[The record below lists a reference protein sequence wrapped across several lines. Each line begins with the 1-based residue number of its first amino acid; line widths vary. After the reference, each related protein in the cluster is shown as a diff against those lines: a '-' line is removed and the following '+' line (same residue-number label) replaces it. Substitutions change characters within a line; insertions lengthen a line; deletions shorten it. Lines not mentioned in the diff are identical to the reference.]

1 MNIKSSI
8 FVMMFFMTTFAI
20 ADNEIYID
28 QVGAGADI
36 DIKQDGSGN
45 VMGGDAG
52 QIAAGAPSKFVL
64 DGLNLNFNAQ
74 MIGSSNKLYGSL
86 FGDDINFDLDIDG
99 SSNELNFDNDKDDV
113 YGADNGDY
121 VIDITGGNNDL
132 DLDVASLDAADNL
145 DLDLILDGDFNVGDI
160 NIDAS
165 SLTFNLDVTGDNNN
179 LLYNAEGYDGH
190 YFKMT
195 GVGNY
200 WDIEVNQTSTLQ
212 SDSLEVEFSGS
223 GTSTTDA
230 TICIT
235 QSDSGTATTCP

>member
-1 MNIKSSI
+1 MKRLS
-8 FVMMFFMTTFAI
+8 FAMMFLCTYAM

-28 QVGAGADI
+28 QIGGGSEI
-36 DIKQDGSGN
+36 TIKQDGSGN
-45 VMGGDAG
+45 VMGGDAS
-52 QIAAGAPSKFVL
+52 QISAGAPSQFVL

-86 FGDDINFDLDIDG
+86 FGDGISVDLDIDG
-99 SSNELNFDNDKDDV
+99 SSNQFNFDNDKDDV

-145 DLDLILDGDFNVGDI
+145 DFDLILNGDFNVADI

-165 SLTFNLDVTGDNNN
+165 SLTFDLDVDGDNNN
-179 LLYNAEGYDGH
+179 LLYNASGYDGH
-190 YFKMT
+190 SFVIN

-200 WDIEVNQTSTLQ
+200 WDIEVNQESTLQ
-212 SDSLEVEFSGS
+212 ADSLEIDFSGS

-235 QSDSGTATTCP
+235 QSDSGTATSC

>member
-8 FVMMFFMTTFAI
+8 FAMIFFMTTFAI

-45 VMGGDAG
+45 VMGGDEA
-52 QIAAGAPSKFVL
+52 QLSAGAPSAFVL

-86 FGDDINFDLDIDG
+86 FGDGINFDLDIDG

-121 VIDITGGNNDL
+121 VINISGGNNDL

-145 DLDLILDGDFNVGDI
+145 DFDLILDGDFNVGDI

-165 SLTFNLDVTGDNNN
+165 SLTFNLDVAGDNNN